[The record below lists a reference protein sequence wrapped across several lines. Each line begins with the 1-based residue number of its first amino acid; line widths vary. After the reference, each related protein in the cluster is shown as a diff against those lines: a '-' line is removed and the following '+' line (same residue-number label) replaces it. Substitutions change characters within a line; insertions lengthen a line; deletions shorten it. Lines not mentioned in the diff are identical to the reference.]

1 MEKRTYAEFNQSLYE
16 TTLANGLKV
25 RLIPMAGYHKTYAML
40 TTDFGAVDRAL
51 PAAVGGQAL
60 PAGLAHFLEHKLF
73 EKADH
78 DAFDLFGELGADSNA
93 FTSFTQTSYLYS
105 TTSNFRENLEVL
117 LDFVQTP
124 YFTAQT
130 VAKEIGI
137 ISQEIKMY
145 NDNPDSRLYMGMM
158 GNLYPHDPL
167 ADDIAGTEESIKT
180 ITPELLYQTHAAY
193 YRPEYLTLQ
202 VAGNL
207 DPAET
212 LAWIEQNQAA
222 KQFAAP
228 LKEPLTFIPADPSGH
243 DLLPYRHLTMPV
255 LRPKVMVGLRG
266 SLQLGTPVER
276 LKSQVAISMML
287 ELLFDDT
294 GQHYQ
299 ALYDQGIID
308 DSFSFSYESNRGFD
322 FAMFATE
329 TTQQAAFREAIA
341 NLVENAPAELARVQ
355 AQFAMLKNATLGR
368 LIGAL
373 DSPEAIVNRFAT
385 RETGSLTIYDEIRVL
400 QALTWADIQQ
410 AAAEFMDHDRLS
422 VYEIDA
428 EN

>member
-25 RLIPMAGYHKTYAML
+25 RLIPMVGYHKTYAML
-40 TTDFGAVDRAL
+40 TTDFGALDRTL
-51 PAAVGGQAL
+51 PAAVGGQSL

-228 LKEPLTFIPADPSGH
+228 PARTTDLYSG
-243 DLLPYRHLTMPV
+243 
-255 LRPKVMVGLRG
+255 RPQR
-266 SLQLGTPVER
+266 
-276 LKSQVAISMML
+276 A
-287 ELLFDDT
+287 
-294 GQHYQ
+294 
-299 ALYDQGIID
+299 
-308 DSFSFSYESNRGFD
+308 
-322 FAMFATE
+322 
-329 TTQQAAFREAIA
+329 
-341 NLVENAPAELARVQ
+341 
-355 AQFAMLKNATLGR
+355 
-368 LIGAL
+368 
-373 DSPEAIVNRFAT
+373 
-385 RETGSLTIYDEIRVL
+385 
-400 QALTWADIQQ
+400 
-410 AAAEFMDHDRLS
+410 
-422 VYEIDA
+422 
-428 EN
+428 